1 MLASFKIHSR
11 QFSKPVSRTLPMVGI
26 NNTGLKDWTR
36 IPRHDSGDDNS
47 MGVPNRG
54 SMMHSLSIQEPV

>member
-1 MLASFKIHSR
+1 
-11 QFSKPVSRTLPMVGI
+11 MVGI